1 MSGFKNFVIAGSGS
15 VGTQIIRELLKRKSA
30 GEVDNVTILT
40 RSSSKALDEFTAAG
54 AKTTT
59 VDYTSAES
67 LAAAL
72 AGADVVIS
80 TLTHVPSALNAQHL
94 LAEQSKAVGVKLFV
108 PSEFGDATD
117 REGAEGIFALKQ
129 AVQHKLKE
137 LDLPYALFFTGPHS
151 DFVFIAAIGLDIK
164 GGNVTL
170 GGDGNALNSFTTQVD
185 IGRFVAYVLTQVPL
199 SKLQWHIYRIEAERK
214 SFNQIIKEYEERTG
228 KKVNVTYRSVD
239 ELQAALEK
247 NPADLAT
254 VLQLDW
260 ALGGGLIGSEDQL
273 SVSDYPAW
281 NPKTIADVL

>member
-1 MSGFKNFVIAGSGS
+1 MSGFKNFVIAGSGT
-15 VGTQIIRELLKRKSA
+15 VGTQIIRELLKKKSA

-40 RSSSKALDEFTAAG
+40 RSSSKGLDEFTAAG
-54 AKTTT
+54 AKTAA
-59 VDYTSAES
+59 VDYTSAKS
-67 LAAAL
+67 LAAVL

-94 LAEQSKAVGVKLFV
+94 LAEQSKAAGVKLFV
-108 PSEFGDATD
+108 PSEFGNATD

-151 DFVFIAAIGLDIK
+151 DFVFIPAIGLDIK

-228 KKVNVTYRSVD
+228 KKVNVTYRPVD
-239 ELQAALEK
+239 ELKAALEK
-247 NPADLAT
+247 NPADFAS

-260 ALGGGLIGSEDQL
+260 AVGGGLIGSEDQL
-273 SVSDYPAW
+273 SVSDYPDW